1 MRLDDAGPRSW
12 LLAGVAG
19 WALAAW
25 LLALAGM
32 GGRVEP
38 LADDPALLKPLPP
51 ARPAPVLRVG
61 PPGQYEAIAT
71 RPLFSADR
79 KPQPFY
85 LQGEG
90 DAVEQEAFDYVLTS
104 VLITPRLKLAIIQP
118 ADGGMPARV
127 RLDQAPESHPA
138 WRLVGLGERSAVFEG
153 PEGQRT
159 LELRV
164 YDGVGGERP
173 TPLDP
178 TATDDRV
185 PVEPPPA
192 APVPPP
198 AKVDDAAAAPPPTD
212 QAQME
217 AIRNRIEQ
225 RRARLRGESQ
235 SQLPANKP

>member
-19 WALAAW
+19 WALAVW
-25 LLALAGM
+25 LLAVAGM

-38 LADDPALLKPLPP
+38 LPDDPSLLKPLPP
-51 ARPAPVLRVG
+51 ARTPPPLRLG
-61 PPGQYEAIAT
+61 PLGQYGSIVA
-71 RPLFSADR
+71 RPLLSADR
-79 KPQPFY
+79 KPHPFF

-90 DAVEQEAFDYVLTS
+90 DAEEQDGFDYVLTS
-104 VLITPRLKLAIIQP
+104 VLITPRLKLAILQP

-127 RLDQAPESHPA
+127 KLDQTPESHPA
-138 WRLVGLGERSAVFEG
+138 WRLVGLSERSAVFEG

-173 TPLDP
+173 TQLDAP
-178 TATDDRV
+178 DDRV
-185 PVEPPPA
+185 PVEPPPST
-192 APVPPP
+192 PTP
-198 AKVDDAAAAPPPTD
+198 ARVDDAAPAPAAD

-225 RRARLRGESQ
+225 RRARLRNESK
-235 SQLPANKP
+235 SQPPANSP

>member
-1 MRLDDAGPRSW
+1 MRLDDAGARSW
-12 LLAGVAG
+12 LLAGVGG

-25 LLALAGM
+25 LFAVAGM

-38 LADDPALLKPLPP
+38 LADDPSLLKPLPP
-51 ARPAPVLRVG
+51 ARATPALRLG

-79 KPQPFY
+79 KPQPFF
-85 LQGEG
+85 LQGQG
-90 DAVEQEAFDYVLTS
+90 DAAEQEAFDYVLTS

-127 RLDQAPESHPA
+127 KLDQAPESHPA
-138 WRLVGLGERSAVFEG
+138 WQLVALGERSAVFEG
-153 PEGQRT
+153 PEGQRK
-159 LELRV
+159 LQLRV

-173 TPLDP
+173 TQIDP
-178 TATDDRV
+178 AETDDRI
-185 PVEPPPA
+185 PVVPPPA
-192 APVPPP
+192 APAPV
-198 AKVDDAAAAPPPTD
+198 KVDDAAAARPAPATD

-225 RRARLRGESQ
+225 RRAQLRGESQ
-235 SQLPANKP
+235 SQPPANRP